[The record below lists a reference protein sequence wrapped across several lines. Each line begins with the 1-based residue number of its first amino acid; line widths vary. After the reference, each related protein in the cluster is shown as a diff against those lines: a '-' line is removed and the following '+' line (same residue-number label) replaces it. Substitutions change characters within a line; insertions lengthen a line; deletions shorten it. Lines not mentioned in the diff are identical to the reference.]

1 MLPAHTSMTDLLAP
15 EVTERLHRA
24 LDTLERNIAAL
35 REREMR
41 RALIGRHLLE
51 MPDSDLVASL
61 VLLIGRVSEGR
72 AAARVVLVELALD
85 EALLSDLPYPRKA
98 SAYAL
103 ARSIGALG
111 VARMF
116 LSARPRDNPTA
127 DESGPENEHVS
138 TPLGVRRSA
147 ARSKDRLLLDRLLH
161 DRNPAVIQNLLDNR
175 RLVERDVVRIAAMR
189 PTNPDVL
196 SALARHARWSA
207 NYRVRK
213 ALACNPYTP
222 RPLAIRLLP
231 SLLVQDLRLALQSV
245 DLDPAVE
252 EEVRRLLDSR
262 APPRRVRAPGPA
274 GPDAEVEAFLAE
286 ALANADALLPTEAA
300 PMQARELDEAH
311 DHQEEAPRNPF
322 AEETEGDALTAEIE
336 RLIAEHAD
344 GFKLVPVVSRGAFA
358 DGLDEDDDP
367 DDDAD

>member
-1 MLPAHTSMTDLLAP
+1 M
-15 EVTERLHRA
+15 
-24 LDTLERNIAAL
+24 
-35 REREMR
+35 
-41 RALIGRHLLE
+41 
-51 MPDSDLVASL
+51 
-61 VLLIGRVSEGR
+61 
-72 AAARVVLVELALD
+72 
-85 EALLSDLPYPRKA
+85 
-98 SAYAL
+98 
-103 ARSIGALG
+103 
-111 VARMF
+111 
-116 LSARPRDNPTA
+116 
-127 DESGPENEHVS
+127 
-138 TPLGVRRSA
+138 
-147 ARSKDRLLLDRLLH
+147 
-161 DRNPAVIQNLLDNR
+161 
-175 RLVERDVVRIAAMR
+175 VRIAAMR

-262 APPRRVRAPGPA
+262 APPRRVRAPGPPE
-274 GPDAEVEAFLAE
+274 PDAEVEAFLAE

-322 AEETEGDALTAEIE
+322 AEEVMEM
-336 RLIAEHAD
+336 IAEHAD

-367 DDDAD
+367 DDEED

>member
-1 MLPAHTSMTDLLAP
+1 M
-15 EVTERLHRA
+15 
-24 LDTLERNIAAL
+24 
-35 REREMR
+35 
-41 RALIGRHLLE
+41 
-51 MPDSDLVASL
+51 
-61 VLLIGRVSEGR
+61 
-72 AAARVVLVELALD
+72 
-85 EALLSDLPYPRKA
+85 
-98 SAYAL
+98 
-103 ARSIGALG
+103 
-111 VARMF
+111 
-116 LSARPRDNPTA
+116 
-127 DESGPENEHVS
+127 
-138 TPLGVRRSA
+138 RRSA

-262 APPRRVRAPGPA
+262 APPRRVRAPGPPE
-274 GPDAEVEAFLAE
+274 PDAEVEAFLAE

-322 AEETEGDALTAEIE
+322 AEEAEGDALTAEIE